1 MKVTNFENKILNTIN
16 RYNMLAPGDR
26 VLVGLSG
33 GADSVTL
40 LTVLHRLKPILG
52 IEVGA
57 VHVNHNLRGKESDRD
72 EEFAGSICKKLGIDI
87 VVSGYD
93 VLKRAK
99 ETGESVE
106 LAGRRVRKEA
116 FKEALKTQRAQL
128 IALGHNLDDNAE
140 TVLMRMCRGTA
151 LNGLCGIQPKTDR
164 IIRPLIETSRREIE
178 EYCRENGISFKTDS
192 SNLSTLYT
200 RNKIRHNLVPLIK
213 KEFNPNI
220 NETLKR
226 MTEVLTA
233 ENSFLEEE
241 AEKVYGETA
250 TLTGGKTYIDIDKL
264 TSFHKAV
271 QRRAIRLALERQSD
285 CRENI
290 YNEHIEAVLS
300 LTENIT
306 GKSTEAGNNLRA
318 EREYNKLVIY
328 EKGVKAQNKG
338 RDIPLNQAIFLP
350 EIKKY
355 IILSGEKPEII
366 PGKLYTKIINY
377 DKIKNSVQ
385 IRTRKPGDKIFI
397 KSMGGHKKLSDYFI
411 DRKLP
416 KSMRDKVP
424 LLVSGSETVM
434 ILDDSAIVSDKF
446 KAEDSTENVLY
457 ISLYSPEIYKETT

>member
-1 MKVTNFENKILNTIN
+1 MKPVNFENKILNTVS
-16 RYNMLAPGDR
+16 RYEMIRPGSK

-40 LTVLHRLKPILG
+40 LTVLHRLKSHLG
-52 IEVGA
+52 IELGA

-72 EEFAGSICKKLGIDI
+72 EEFARSICKNLGIDI
-87 VVSGYD
+87 WVSGYD

-99 ETGESVE
+99 ETGESLE
-106 LAGRRVRKEA
+106 LAGRRVRREA
-116 FKEALKTQRAQL
+116 FQKALVSQQAQL

-140 TVLMRMCRGTA
+140 TVLMRLCRGTA
-151 LNGLCGIQPKTDR
+151 LTGLCGIQPKTDR

-178 EYCRENGISFKTDS
+178 EYCKENGIDYKTDS
-192 SNLSTLYT
+192 SNLSTVYT
-200 RNKIRHNLVPLIK
+200 RNKIRHGLIPLIK
-213 KEFNPNI
+213 KDFNPNI

-241 AEKVYGETA
+241 AEKAYAHTV
-250 TLTGGKTYIDIDKL
+250 TLSAGKTYIDIDKL
-264 TSFHKAV
+264 TGLHIAV
-271 QRRAIRLALERQSD
+271 QRRTVRLALERQSG

-290 YNEHIEAVLS
+290 YNEHIEAVLA
-300 LTENIT
+300 LTDNIT
-306 GKSTEAGNNLRA
+306 GKITETGKNLRA
-318 EREYNKLVIY
+318 EREYDKLVIY
-328 EKGVKAQNKG
+328 EKEAEAEDPGCE
-338 RDIPLNQAIFLP
+338 IPLNQEIFIP

-355 IILSGEKPEII
+355 IILSAEKPEII

-385 IRTRKPGDKIFI
+385 IRTRQPGDKIFV

-416 KSMRDKVP
+416 KSKRDKVP
-424 LLVSGSETVM
+424 LLVSGSEIIM

-446 KAEDSTENVLY
+446 TADGSAEKALY
-457 ISLYSPEIYKETT
+457 ISVYSPEI